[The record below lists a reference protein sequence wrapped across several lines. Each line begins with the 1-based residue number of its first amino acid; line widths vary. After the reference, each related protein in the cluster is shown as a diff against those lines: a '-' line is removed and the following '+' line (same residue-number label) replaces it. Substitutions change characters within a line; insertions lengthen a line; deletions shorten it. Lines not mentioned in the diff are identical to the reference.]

1 LHLFAEEVN
10 AHSFSRKLLMR
21 VLLEIIFFEQIVFEQ
36 SSRSFNE
43 DFKVKSD
50 YALKDTLSR
59 KSTWNWGWFEHN
71 NFEIRLDWSNL
82 RESFQIDENGLKKD
96 NNWFN
101 LQRIF

>member
-1 LHLFAEEVN
+1 MNCKLLIYFDYLKFSCDFLHLFAEEVN

-59 KSTWNWGWFEHN
+59 KST
-71 NFEIRLDWSNL
+71 
-82 RESFQIDENGLKKD
+82 
-96 NNWFN
+96 
-101 LQRIF
+101 